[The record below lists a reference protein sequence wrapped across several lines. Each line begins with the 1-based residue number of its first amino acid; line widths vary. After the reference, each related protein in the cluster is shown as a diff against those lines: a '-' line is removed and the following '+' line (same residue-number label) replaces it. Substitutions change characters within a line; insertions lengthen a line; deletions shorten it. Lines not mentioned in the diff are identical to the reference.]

1 MPKPSSSCKHTVDSL
16 TPGAAQGESPLAAA
30 PLPGLILSL
39 AVPAV
44 LSQLITLGYTIVDR
58 IYLGHTVEG
67 VAAITAVGVC
77 VPVTMLLLA
86 LVNLFAR
93 GGAPLA
99 SIRLGAGEPDNA
111 ERLLGVSLFWLM
123 AAAVASAVAIL
134 VWAEALLSAFG
145 AEERTLAPSACYLRI
160 YSLGNFFMMCGLGL
174 NIFINAQGFTRV
186 GMMTPLI
193 GCTANILLDPLFI
206 FTLGMG
212 VAGAAVATV
221 ISQFLALLWVLRF
234 FRGPACLIRIRRRF
248 LAPGGAL
255 AGSIMMLGSAPA
267 FMVGSEGLLLLCF
280 NLQMGRFG
288 GVEAIAAMTI
298 LSSLFQ
304 LLLLPMVGL
313 YQGAQPVVSFNYG
326 AGNFGRV
333 KRAILLAG
341 AALCVYSVLI
351 TGAMTAFP
359 GAFARLFT
367 DNAELVRAT
376 APLLRI
382 YICGGFLLGVTV
394 VSQDSY
400 NALGDGRLALFFA
413 VLRKGILLIPLIYVL
428 PAVLGGGVRSVVLAE
443 AVSDAAAALCSGAY
457 FCIFLRKK
465 FSRPQG
471 EGI

>member
-1 MPKPSSSCKHTVDSL
+1 MDSL
-16 TPGAAQGESPLAAA
+16 TPGAAPGESPLAVA

-39 AVPAV
+39 SVPAI

-99 SIRLGAGEPDNA
+99 SIRLGANDKESA
-111 ERLLGVSLFWLM
+111 ERLLGVSLFWLL
-123 AAAVASAVAIL
+123 AVALVSTAAVL
-134 VWAEALLSAFG
+134 LWAEPLLAAFG
-145 AEERTLAPSACYLRI
+145 AEAGTLAASACYLRI
-160 YSLGNFFMMCGLGL
+160 YCLGNLVMMSGLGL
-174 NIFINAQGFTRV
+174 NFFINSQGFTRV
-186 GMMTPLI
+186 GMMTPFI

-221 ISQFLALLWVLRF
+221 ISQCLSLLWVLRF
-234 FRGPACLIRIRRRF
+234 FRGPRCLIRIRRRF
-248 LAPGGAL
+248 LTPGGDL
-255 AGSIMMLGSAPA
+255 AGHIMLLGSAPA
-267 FMVGSEGLLLLCF
+267 FMVGSEGILLLCF

-288 GVEAIAAMTI
+288 GAEGIAAMTI

-326 AGNFGRV
+326 AGNTGRV
-333 KRAILLAG
+333 RRTIVLAG
-341 AALCVYSVLI
+341 VALCVYSVAM

-359 GAFARLFT
+359 EAFARLFT
-367 DNAELVRAT
+367 DDARLVRVT

-382 YICGGFLLGVTV
+382 YICGGFLLGITV
-394 VSQDSY
+394 VSQESY
-400 NALGDGRLALFFA
+400 NALGDGKLALFFA
-413 VLRKGILLIPLIYVL
+413 VFRKGILLIPLIYLL
-428 PAVLGGGVRSVVLAE
+428 PALMGGGVRSVVLAE
-443 AVSDAAAALCSGAY
+443 AVSDALAALCSGAY
-457 FCIFLRKK
+457 FFIFLKRT